1 MTHQVND
8 SKLKE
13 KDGKSILKLA
23 SKIEGK
29 ESSIAEELEK
39 ISEKEKQRILTTEVS
54 KHRGKESTFTLLTHA
69 IFCENSQAVKDILQQ
84 AKLSN
89 LLKSVLNAK
98 IISDDSLIYTPLTYA
113 ILCKNSKAIKEILK
127 VSKENGILKDI
138 LDATTTIKYLDG
150 RRATVTPLACAILCG
165 DSIAIEE
172 ILKVSKNLS

>member
-1 MTHQVND
+1 M
-8 SKLKE
+8 
-13 KDGKSILKLA
+13 
-23 SKIEGK
+23 
-29 ESSIAEELEK
+29 
-39 ISEKEKQRILTTEVS
+39 
-54 KHRGKESTFTLLTHA
+54 
-69 IFCENSQAVKDILQQ
+69 QQ